1 MNGSRWQMTQLLR
14 TTFNSGNARK
24 GLGTGHVSM
33 EPGMLFRYKQSDLTY
48 WHSELKMTFPIAGD
62 PVYSGPAL
70 KWGIGISHLWYE
82 TDTTAYI
89 PTLEFTNIW
98 ILDGQV
104 TPFPG
109 GVPVDVR
116 GDGIFNLSPGL
127 RIVRDTGG
135 DLGVVELGF
144 NAVLAVGS
152 DGWYDALVRMD
163 LRFVF

>member
-1 MNGSRWQMTQLLR
+1 MTQLLR
-14 TTFNSGNARK
+14 TTFNSGNVRK
-24 GLGTGHVSM
+24 GLGTGHVAM
-33 EPGMLFRYKQSDLTY
+33 EPGMLFRYKQSELTY

-135 DLGVVELGF
+135 DLGVVELGL

-152 DGWYDALVRMD
+152 DGWYDALICMD